1 MRDEPP
7 LVLNVAEAAK
17 LLQIGKGAAYE
28 AVRTGDL
35 PSIRVGRRILIP
47 RQKLLDRI
55 NQKEGENA

>member
-7 LVLNVAEAAK
+7 LVLSVAEAAK